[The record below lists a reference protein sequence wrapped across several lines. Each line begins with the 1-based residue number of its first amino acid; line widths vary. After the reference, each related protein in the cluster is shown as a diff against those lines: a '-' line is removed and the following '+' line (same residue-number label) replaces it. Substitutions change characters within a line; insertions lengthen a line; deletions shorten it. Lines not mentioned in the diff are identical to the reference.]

1 MDTENTKEQNLR
13 DSMYGRMHLSAQNE
27 PIAWQYLNMENEE
40 DAALL
45 AKLERQ
51 DLTDSFVGD
60 GYPTY
65 LKWLRKNKRTEEL
78 SRYVR
83 LLVEV
88 GGSTAWRILVDDN

>member
-27 PIAWQYLNMENEE
+27 PIARQYLNMENEE

-60 GYPTY
+60 GYRHISNGCAKTSGQ
-65 LKWLRKNKRTEEL
+65 KSFHAMSACSWK
-78 SRYVR
+78 
-83 LLVEV
+83 
-88 GGSTAWRILVDDN
+88 